1 MDLLQGTKV
10 SGNAVVGVM
19 APQRGVESVDLFP
32 DDKCRIRCSRSCN
45 DMRLRR
51 KRDFSVRIP
60 ILKLP
65 FRFRVQ

>member
-1 MDLLQGTKV
+1 MLDDFGWEAKAMRVLTC
-10 SGNAVVGVM
+10 S
-19 APQRGVESVDLFP
+19 RT
-32 DDKCRIRCSRSCN
+32 DKCRIRRSRSCN

>member
-32 DDKCRIRCSRSCN
+32 DRRRSRSCN

-65 FRFRVQ
+65 FRFRV